1 MFLGL
6 DDLGQHGELLG
17 SQNLCNFA
25 VERGWH
31 HFMASEWALGWLSSP
46 LLPARVPWES
56 SLWTTPHLWPCFLL
70 GPQSPSFAFQYWSGA
85 WKRWGWMKPPWDPSW
100 GLNYSFGC
108 WHWAVPFTELNYTA
122 PGIVLRWSSEP
133 GQVCGHSSWGCSPGT
148 APPTGLGGSVS
159 KVWKSTRGFLKHNW
173 FQEILKNVDG
183 WGYGMLIS
191 LYSSRT
197 ARSFIKRN
205 E

>member
-1 MFLGL
+1 MTWDNMENCWGHRISAILQSREDDIISWPQNGPWAGCHHLCFLP
-6 DDLGQHGELLG
+6 G
-17 SQNLCNFA
+17 SPEKVHC
-25 VERGWH
+25 G
-31 HFMASEWALGWLSSP
+31 P
-46 LLPARVPWES
+46 LLTSGHAF
-56 SLWTTPHLWPCFLL
+56 SLA
-70 GPQSPSFAFQYWSGA
+70 PQSPSFAFQYWSGA

-173 FQEILKNVDG
+173 FQEILNNVDG

>member
-46 LLPARVPWES
+46 LLPARLPWES
-56 SLWTTPHLWPCFLL
+56 SLWTTPHLWACFLL
-70 GPQSPSFAFQYWSGA
+70 GRQSPSFAFQYWSGA
-85 WKRWGWMKPPWDPSW
+85 WKHWGWMKPPWDPSW

-122 PGIVLRWSSEP
+122 PGIVLDGHQSPDRCVGIALEAAVLKQHPLQAWVGVSQKSENP
-133 GQVCGHSSWGCSPGT
+133 QGASLNIT
-148 APPTGLGGSVS
+148 DS
-159 KVWKSTRGFLKHNW
+159 KK
-173 FQEILKNVDG
+173 
-183 WGYGMLIS
+183 
-191 LYSSRT
+191 SSRMWT
-197 ARSFIKRN
+197 DEAMGC
-205 E
+205 